1 MTTLTHVS
9 APRPMD
15 DFEGWLA
22 AFTQPTVV
30 LELVVLA
37 MCVGLA
43 WLAVVGLRKSIGWS
57 ERSIWFGRNDLDGVL
72 FPLVLLCLGFAAR
85 IVVDRYTNAA
95 VLTLAIPVLVALV
108 VIRTGVKVLQVAFAQ
123 AQWVRALEQT
133 LSWVA
138 WVAMVMWVSG
148 LLPMVLNELDQISWK
163 VGGSQLSVRNILE
176 GIVSA
181 SAVLIITLWIS
192 SGIES
197 RLLRSAT
204 GDALS
209 LRKAVSNAT
218 RALLLFLGLILAL
231 SIVGIDLTALSV
243 LGGAVGVGI
252 GFGLQKLAANYVSG
266 FVILAERSLRIG
278 DHVRVDGFEGMVTEI
293 NARFTV
299 VRSQTGRE
307 SIVPN
312 EMLVSSRVENL
323 SLADSVVYQSTK
335 VQVGYDSDV
344 AQVIAL
350 LTQAALAQPRVLRDP
365 EPTVQ
370 LSEFAPDGLEFT
382 VVYWINDL
390 QNGQGNLRSDIN
402 MAILAALRQ
411 NSIDIPFPQQVV
423 HNR

>member
-1 MTTLTHVS
+1 
-9 APRPMD
+9 MD
-15 DFEGWLA
+15 DFEGWLS

-37 MCVGLA
+37 LCVGLA
-43 WLAVVGLRKSIGWS
+43 WLAVVGLRKSIGRS

-85 IVVDRYTNAA
+85 IVVDRYINAA

-123 AQWVRALEQT
+123 ALWVRALEQT

-218 RALLLFLGLILAL
+218 RALLMFLGLILAL

-344 AQVIAL
+344 AQVVGL

>member
-85 IVVDRYTNAA
+85 IVVDRYINAA

-266 FVILAERSLRIG
+266 YVILAERSLRIG

>member
-1 MTTLTHVS
+1 
-9 APRPMD
+9 MD

-37 MCVGLA
+37 LCVGLA
-43 WLAVVGLRKSIGWS
+43 WLAVVGLRKSFDRS

-85 IVVDRYTNAA
+85 IVVDRYTHAA
-95 VLTLAIPVLVALV
+95 VLTLAVPVLVALV

-123 AQWVRALEQT
+123 ALWVRALEQT

-176 GIVSA
+176 GIISA

-192 SGIES
+192 SGIEA

-293 NARFTV
+293 NARYTV

-365 EPTVQ
+365 EPSVQ

-390 QNGQGNLRSDIN
+390 QNGQGNLRSEIN
-402 MAILAALRQ
+402 MAILALLRQ
-411 NSIDIPFPQQVV
+411 NHIDIPYPQQVV

>member
-1 MTTLTHVS
+1 
-9 APRPMD
+9 MD

-37 MCVGLA
+37 LCVGLA
-43 WLAVVGLRKSIGWS
+43 WLAVVGLRKSIGRS

-85 IVVDRYTNAA
+85 IVVDRYINAA

-108 VIRTGVKVLQVAFAQ
+108 AIRTGVKVLQVAFAQ
-123 AQWVRALEQT
+123 ALWVRALEQT

-148 LLPMVLNELDQISWK
+148 LLPMVLHELDQISWK

-365 EPTVQ
+365 EPSVQ

>member
-1 MTTLTHVS
+1 
-9 APRPMD
+9 MD

-37 MCVGLA
+37 LCVGLA
-43 WLAVVGLRKSIGWS
+43 WLAVVGLRKSIGRS

-85 IVVDRYTNAA
+85 IVVDRYINAA

-108 VIRTGVKVLQVAFAQ
+108 AIRTGVKVLQVAFAQ
-123 AQWVRALEQT
+123 ALWVRALEHT

-148 LLPMVLNELDQISWK
+148 LLPMVLHELDQISWK

-411 NSIDIPFPQQVV
+411 NSIVIPFPQQVV

>member
-22 AFTQPTVV
+22 AFTQPTVI

-350 LTQAALAQPRVLRDP
+350 LTQAALVQPRVLRDP

>member
-43 WLAVVGLRKSIGWS
+43 WLAVVGLRKSIGRS

-85 IVVDRYTNAA
+85 IVVDRYINAA

-123 AQWVRALEQT
+123 ALWVRALEQT

-148 LLPMVLNELDQISWK
+148 LLPMVLHELDQISWK

>member
-37 MCVGLA
+37 LCVGLA
-43 WLAVVGLRKSIGWS
+43 WLAVVGLRQSIGRS
-57 ERSIWFGRNDLDGVL
+57 KRSIWFGRNDLDGVL

-148 LLPMVLNELDQISWK
+148 LLPVVLNELDQISWK

-293 NARFTV
+293 NARYSV
-299 VRSQTGRE
+299 VHSQTGRE

-323 SLADSVVYQSTK
+323 SLADSLVYQSTK

>member
-1 MTTLTHVS
+1 
-9 APRPMD
+9 
-15 DFEGWLA
+15 
-22 AFTQPTVV
+22 

-37 MCVGLA
+37 LCVGLA
-43 WLAVVGLRKSIGWS
+43 WLAVVGLRKSIGRS

-85 IVVDRYTNAA
+85 IVVDRYINAA

-108 VIRTGVKVLQVAFAQ
+108 AIRTGVKVLQVAFAQ
-123 AQWVRALEQT
+123 ALWVRALEHT

-148 LLPMVLNELDQISWK
+148 LLPMVLHELDQISWK

-365 EPTVQ
+365 EPSVQ

-411 NSIDIPFPQQVV
+411 NSIVIPFPQQVV

>member
-9 APRPMD
+9 APRPID

-95 VLTLAIPVLVALV
+95 VLTLAIPILVALV

-123 AQWVRALEQT
+123 ALWVRALEHT

-312 EMLVSSRVENL
+312 EMLVSSRIENL

>member
-9 APRPMD
+9 APRPID

-95 VLTLAIPVLVALV
+95 VLTLAIPILVALV

-123 AQWVRALEQT
+123 ALWVRALEQT

>member
-43 WLAVVGLRKSIGWS
+43 WLAVVGLRKSIGRS

-95 VLTLAIPVLVALV
+95 VLTLAIPILVALV

-123 AQWVRALEQT
+123 ALWVRALEQT

>member
-1 MTTLTHVS
+1 
-9 APRPMD
+9 MD

-43 WLAVVGLRKSIGWS
+43 WLAVVGLRKSIGRS

-72 FPLVLLCLGFAAR
+72 FPFVLLCLGFAAR
-85 IVVDRYTNAA
+85 IVVDRYINAA

-123 AQWVRALEQT
+123 ALWVRALEQT

>member
-176 GIVSA
+176 GIISA

-192 SGIES
+192 SGIEA

-335 VQVGYDSDV
+335 VQVDYDSDV

-411 NSIDIPFPQQVV
+411 NSIAIPFPQQVV

>member
-1 MTTLTHVS
+1 
-9 APRPMD
+9 MD

-37 MCVGLA
+37 LCVGLA
-43 WLAVVGLRKSIGWS
+43 WLAVVGLRKSIGRS

-85 IVVDRYTNAA
+85 IVVDRYINAA

-108 VIRTGVKVLQVAFAQ
+108 AIRTGVKVLQVAFAQ
-123 AQWVRALEQT
+123 ALWVRALEQT

-148 LLPMVLNELDQISWK
+148 LLPMVLHELDQISWK

-365 EPTVQ
+365 EPSVQ

-411 NSIDIPFPQQVV
+411 NSIVIPFPQQVV

>member
-15 DFEGWLA
+15 DFEGWLS

-37 MCVGLA
+37 LCVGLA
-43 WLAVVGLRKSIGWS
+43 WLAVVGLRKSIGRS

-85 IVVDRYTNAA
+85 IVVDRYINAA

-123 AQWVRALEQT
+123 ALWVRALEHT

-344 AQVIAL
+344 AEVIAL

-365 EPTVQ
+365 APTVQ
-370 LSEFAPDGLEFT
+370 LSEFAPNGLEFT

>member
-1 MTTLTHVS
+1 
-9 APRPMD
+9 MD
-15 DFEGWLA
+15 DFEGWLS

-37 MCVGLA
+37 LCVGLA
-43 WLAVVGLRKSIGWS
+43 WLAVVGLRKSIGRS

-85 IVVDRYTNAA
+85 IVVDRYINAA

-108 VIRTGVKVLQVAFAQ
+108 AIRTGVKVLQVAFAQ
-123 AQWVRALEQT
+123 ALWVRALEQT

-148 LLPMVLNELDQISWK
+148 LLPMVLHELDQISWK

-365 EPTVQ
+365 EPSVQ

-411 NSIDIPFPQQVV
+411 NSIVIPFPQQVV